1 LTTQLTTL
9 ETFLLMKINDE
20 GELEWNLDEVK
31 LLADAYDRGERTE
44 DAHRAKL
51 ISLVWREGYCAAM
64 DDVEETQQKVLL
76 LMSCVGGN
84 A

>member
-1 LTTQLTTL
+1 
-9 ETFLLMKINDE
+9 MKINDA
-20 GELEWNLDEVK
+20 GELEWNLDEVRS
-31 LLADAYDRGERTE
+31 LAESYDRGERTE

-51 ISLVWREGYCAAM
+51 VSLIWAEGYCAAM
-64 DDVEETQQKVLL
+64 DDVEETQQKMLL

>member
-1 LTTQLTTL
+1 M
-9 ETFLLMKINDE
+9 LMKINDA

-31 LLADAYDRGERTE
+31 ALAESYDRGERTE
-44 DAHRAKL
+44 DAQWAKL
-51 ISLVWREGYCAAM
+51 VSLVWQDGYCAAM

>member
-1 LTTQLTTL
+1 
-9 ETFLLMKINDE
+9 MKINDA

-31 LLADAYDRGERTE
+31 SLAESYDRGERTE

-51 ISLVWREGYCAAM
+51 VSLIWQDGYCAAI
-64 DDVEETQQKVLL
+64 DDVEENQQKVFLL
-76 LMSCVGGN
+76 LSCVGGN

>member
-1 LTTQLTTL
+1 M
-9 ETFLLMKINDE
+9 LMKINDA

-31 LLADAYDRGERTE
+31 ALAESYDRGERTE
-44 DAHRAKL
+44 DAQRAKL
-51 ISLVWREGYCAAM
+51 VSLVWQDGYCAAM